1 MNVCY
6 EICGITD
13 RGDSAENSR
22 GRYTAVNWG
31 AADPTMSIISK
42 YTGIH
47 LPYAAET
54 ANGGAAIE

>member
-13 RGDSAENSR
+13 RRGPTENSR
-22 GRYTAVNWG
+22 GMIYGCQLGSGR
-31 AADPTMSIISK
+31 SIISK

-47 LPYAAET
+47 LSYAAET

>member
-22 GRYTAVNWG
+22 GMIYG
-31 AADPTMSIISK
+31 CQLGPADPTMSIISK